1 MERPPFI
8 DTERNQQMKTAI
20 TVAIGIAITLSAANA
35 RIGENIAA
43 CTARYG
49 EPRKIEIDDRNTGV
63 ATYRKNDLVIKIHF
77 TNGSADLI
85 NYSPG
90 EVARI
95 DFETAQYLVEIN
107 GRDKEWT
114 QLTDTKIFIQAIQ
127 DGNAQYVRE
136 EYVDPILWKTK
147 DDILVASYSD
157 SSNILEIKAYYE
169 QEKIRQGL

>member
-1 MERPPFI
+1 
-8 DTERNQQMKTAI
+8 MKSALI
-20 TVAIGIAITLSAANA
+20 AVAGIAITLSTANA

-43 CTARYG
+43 CTTRYG
-49 EPRKIEIDDRNTGV
+49 EPRKIELDEKNTGV
-63 ATYRKNDLVIKIHF
+63 AIYRKNDLGIKIHF
-77 TNGSADLI
+77 LNGTADLI

-114 QLTDTKIFIQAIQ
+114 QLTDTKIEIRDVQ
-127 DGNAQYVRE
+127 DANLQYQRVQF
-136 EYVDPILWKTK
+136 VDPILWKTK

-157 SSNILEIKAYYE
+157 STNILEIKAYYE

>member
-1 MERPPFI
+1 
-8 DTERNQQMKTAI
+8 MKTALI
-20 TVAIGIAITLSAANA
+20 AAAGIAITLSTANA

-49 EPRKIEIDDRNTGV
+49 EPRKIELDEKNTGV
-63 ATYRKNDLVIKIHF
+63 ATYSKNDLVIKIHF

-114 QLTDTKIFIQAIQ
+114 QLTDTKFFIRDVQDEQAQKI
-127 DGNAQYVRE
+127 RE
-136 EYVDPILWKTK
+136 RYVDPILWKTK

-157 SSNILEIKAYYE
+157 STNILEIKAYYE

>member
-1 MERPPFI
+1 
-8 DTERNQQMKTAI
+8 MKSALI
-20 TVAIGIAITLSAANA
+20 AVAGIAITLSTANA
-35 RIGENIAA
+35 RIGENTETCAV
-43 CTARYG
+43 RYG
-49 EPRKIEIDDRNTGV
+49 KPGKLGLDENNTGV
-63 ATYRKNDLVIKIHF
+63 AIYSKNDLAIKIHF
-77 TNGSADLI
+77 TNGSADLV

-114 QLTDTKIFIQAIQ
+114 QLTDTKIEIRDVQ
-127 DGNAQYVRE
+127 DANLQYQRVQF
-136 EYVDPILWKTK
+136 VDPILWKTK

-157 SSNILEIKAYYE
+157 RTNILEIKAYYE

>member
-1 MERPPFI
+1 
-8 DTERNQQMKTAI
+8 MKTAI

-35 RIGENIAA
+35 RIGENIETCAV
-43 CTARYG
+43 RYD
-49 EPRKIEIDDRNTGV
+49 EPRKIELDEKNTGV
-63 ATYRKNDLVIKIHF
+63 AIYRKNDLEIKIHF
-77 TNGSADLI
+77 LNGTADLI

-107 GRDKEWT
+107 GRGKEWT
-114 QLTDTKIFIQAIQ
+114 QLTETKIRMQ
-127 DGNAQYVRE
+127 DVQDERAQYLRE
-136 EYVDPILWKTK
+136 QYVDPILWKTK

-157 SSNILEIKAYYE
+157 STNILEIKAYYE